1 MTLRDN
7 VSVFLKSHRRTLI
20 FIGLI
25 LASAFYTAGV
35 PHNPP
40 GFYIDESSIS
50 YNAYTISQTA
60 RDEHGVTLP
69 LFFRA
74 FGDYKNP
81 VYIYLLA
88 GLFRLTGPS
97 ILVARLLSAAS
108 GLAAAFL
115 LGLLATRVT
124 QRRAVG
130 LFVTGS
136 TLLTPWLFETS
147 RVVMEVA
154 LYPATLA
161 LFLLCLHRAYLK
173 DRWSHVDIAGLVTSL
188 ALLTYTYSIGRLL
201 APLLALGLVF
211 FITRARWPSVMRTWC
226 AYALT
231 LLPLF
236 VFKLHNPGALTARF
250 NAITYITP
258 QDTYGEIAWD
268 FIKHFV
274 GNFNPLRML
283 ATGDPN
289 TEQVVHIFGTGHLL
303 LVTAMLAAFGGWL
316 VLRHHRAEAW
326 WRFIIYGLV
335 VSAIPAALTNDYFHM
350 LRLIAVP
357 IFILVLTI
365 PTTAWLIEKAHT
377 QKVWRVGSLALLILT
392 LLQASIFQWQFYQS
406 SSSPRRLHLFDAA
419 YPQAIFAPAL
429 ARSSRPIYLADHLA
443 IPGYIQ
449 AYWYA
454 TLQHIDPAQL
464 TLLPAAVSPPTGAV
478 VISTEARCAGCQ
490 IIAQSEPYTLYIA
503 NATSR
508 RHAPLPQSGFR
519 AEIDLLSPPTKLP
532 ARAKVTIRV
541 MVKNVSEAI
550 WLGQDRSGDEYQ
562 ISVGNHWLNAQGQT
576 VTNDDGRSPLLK
588 DLRPGEEIELPL
600 TINTPRRAGQYM
612 LEIDM
617 LQEGV
622 TWFGLTGSSTQKLRI
637 EVE

>member
-1 MTLRDN
+1 MMLRDTGFA
-7 VSVFLKSHRRTLI
+7 FLKVHSRPLI
-20 FIGLI
+20 FIGVI
-25 LASAFYTAGV
+25 LALAIYTAGV
-35 PHNPP
+35 PRHPP

-50 YNAYTISQTA
+50 YNAYTIAQSGH
-60 RDEHGVTLP
+60 DEHGVLFP

-88 GLFRLTGPS
+88 GLFKLAGPS

-108 GLAAAFL
+108 GLLAAFL

-124 QRRAVG
+124 RRRAVG
-130 LFVTGS
+130 IFIAVNA
-136 TLLTPWLFETS
+136 LLTPWLFETS

-161 LFLLCLHRAYLK
+161 LFLLCLRRAYLK
-173 DRWSHVDIAGLVTSL
+173 VNWSRLDVAGLAISL
-188 ALLTYTYSIGRLL
+188 ALLTYTYSVGRLL
-201 APLLALGLVF
+201 APLLALGLVIF
-211 FITRARWPSVMRTWC
+211 MTRERWPSVMRTWC

-236 VFKLHNPGALTARF
+236 VFGRHNPGALTGRF
-250 NAITYITP
+250 KSITYITP
-258 QDTYGEIAWD
+258 QDTYREIATD

-274 GNFNPLRML
+274 GNFNPLRLL

-303 LVTAMLAAFGGWL
+303 LATAMLAAFGGWL
-316 VLRHHRAEAW
+316 VLRDHRSDAW
-326 WRFIIYGLV
+326 WRFILYGLV
-335 VSAIPAALTNDYFHM
+335 VSAIPASLTNDYFHM
-350 LRLIAVP
+350 LRLIAMPV
-357 IFILVLTI
+357 FILVLTI
-365 PTTAWLIEKAHT
+365 PACAWLIERANAGRLRRAGC
-377 QKVWRVGSLALLILT
+377 VALLILT
-392 LLQASIFQWQFYQS
+392 LLQASIFQWQFYRS
-406 SSSPRRLHLFDAA
+406 SGSPRRLHLFDAA

-429 ARSSRPIYLADHLA
+429 ATRSRPIYLADNLA

-454 TLQHIDPAQL
+454 TLQKIDPAQFR
-464 TLLPAAVSPPTGAV
+464 LLPATDYPPAGAT
-478 VISTEARCAGCQ
+478 VISTEERCSGCQ
-490 IIAQSEPYTLYIA
+490 VIAKSEPYTLYVA
-503 NATSR
+503 NVTSR
-508 RHAPLPQSGFR
+508 RHAPLPMAGFR
-519 AEIDLLSPPTKLP
+519 AEIYLPSPPTKLP
-532 ARAKVTIRV
+532 AGEKATIRV
-541 MVKNVSEAI
+541 RVKNISGAV

-562 ISVGNHWLNAQGQT
+562 ISLGNHWLDSQGRT
-576 VTNDDGRSPLLK
+576 VANDDGRSALPA
-588 DLRPGEEIELPL
+588 DLRPGEETELPL
-600 TINTPRRAGQYM
+600 TINTPRRAGQYV

-622 TWFGLTGSSTQKLRI
+622 TWFGLTGSSTQRLRI